1 MKVLLIVKTK
11 TGIAEKR
18 AAERTAAEVE
28 RQGALLDYVAMMA
41 DVELPTDAESEAD
54 NEQGL

>member
-1 MKVLLIVKTK
+1 MLLIVKTK

-41 DVELPTDAESEAD
+41 DVELPTDTESEAE